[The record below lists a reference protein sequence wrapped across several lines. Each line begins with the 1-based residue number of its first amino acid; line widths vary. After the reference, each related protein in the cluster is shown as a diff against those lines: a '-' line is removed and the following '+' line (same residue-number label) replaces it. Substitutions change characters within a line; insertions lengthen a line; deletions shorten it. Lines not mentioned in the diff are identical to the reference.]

1 MSNRVLLALLLA
13 VSLTAG
19 SIQVPALTVAAAEDS
34 YITFAENEAGE
45 HTFTFEIPA
54 LDSEVKC
61 AAFSKKK
68 EKWYDRS
75 LCFTSGDL
83 PLDAYNEDAL
93 NTAAKLSLSDGKY
106 TAEVTLAGGSGKASV
121 ETPAEIEVKDGE
133 IYATLKWSSSNY
145 DYMIVNGEK
154 IEAEIID
161 EKSTFV
167 IKVPA
172 FDYRMAVVADTTA
185 MSTPH
190 EIEYS
195 LKFDSSS
202 IKSN

>member
-1 MSNRVLLALLLA
+1 M
-13 VSLTAG
+13 
-19 SIQVPALTVAAAEDS
+19 
-34 YITFAENEAGE
+34 
-45 HTFTFEIPA
+45 
-54 LDSEVKC
+54 
-61 AAFSKKK
+61 
-68 EKWYDRS
+68 
-75 LCFTSGDL
+75 
-83 PLDAYNEDAL
+83 
-93 NTAAKLSLSDGKY
+93 
-106 TAEVTLAGGSGKASV
+106 
-121 ETPAEIEVKDGE
+121 KDGE

-172 FDYRMAVVADTTA
+172 FDYSMAVVADTTA